1 MFQTPQMRQGGGI
14 MAGVAP
20 IRGYADGDFVDSA
33 TGMLR
38 DTVEGFRTLITNPK
52 EFLSP
57 EAVQQLESLSEAEAI
72 GLAETGQLSEAALLT
87 LMSIHPVLRRLKGL
101 KPKPKPGPRRGL
113 TAEQQAEGLPKKA
126 EFPLTAQQQA
136 EGLSKTRPTPKTPAS
151 KKDAPEEPTPGAVAR
166 AKDAVSSATSRVTG
180 PIKTTGSVI
189 KGVGKLGAGAA
200 GAAAVTDLTTG
211 SDYLS
216 TGLSAALRAALK
228 AGRITKEEYD
238 KFMATPEISAL
249 SEFLSGP
256 DAPETPASKSNKKG
270 GGTGGGGGGTKTK
283 PKTFLDML
291 KGAGTQFKDFL
302 QDPANQY
309 ALAKAGQA
317 TEGIAPRNLASD
329 FFLGK
334 EEYRQLEAQREDETA
349 LMKNLEVLKAEYP
362 NAKPGELID
371 LLLSGTNSPKRL
383 FQSLFTEKFGSGIP
397 VSQKD
402 LNQMMAISGYQPSP
416 EEMVNLGLQAAPAAK
431 GQNAT
436 IDLEPTE

>member
-1 MFQTPQMRQGGGI
+1 MYEDPMNRPMFQTPQMRQGGGI

-20 IRGYADGDFVDSA
+20 IRGYAEGDFVDSA
-33 TGMLR
+33 TGMLQ
-38 DTVEGFRTLITNPK
+38 DALQGFRTLVTDPR
-52 EFLSP
+52 EALSP

-72 GLAETGQLSEAALLT
+72 GLAEAGQLSEAALLA

-101 KPKPKPGPRRGL
+101 KPRAKPEPRRGL

-126 EFPLTAQQQA
+126 EFPLNAQQQA
-136 EGLSKTRPTPKTPAS
+136 EGLSKPRPTPKTPAS

-166 AKDAVSSATSRVTG
+166 AKDAVSSATSRVTT
-180 PIKTTGSVI
+180 PIRTAGRVLKTTGKV
-189 KGVGKLGAGAA
+189 GAGAV
-200 GAAAVTDLTTG
+200 GTAAATDLATG

-216 TGLSAALRAALK
+216 TGLSAALDAALK

-249 SEFLSGP
+249 SELLSGP
-256 DAPETPASKSNKKG
+256 EAPQTPASKPNKKG
-270 GGTGGGGGGTKTK
+270 GGTGGGAGGGTTTK

-317 TEGIAPRNLASD
+317 TEGIAPRNFASD
-329 FFLGK
+329 FVLGK
-334 EEYRQLEAQREDETA
+334 EEYKQLEAQREDETA
-349 LMKNLEVLKAEYP
+349 LMKNLELLKAEYP

-371 LLLSGTNSPKRL
+371 LLLSGTSSPKRV
-383 FQSLFTEKFGSGIP
+383 FQSLFTEKFSSGIP
-397 VSQKD
+397 VSKTD
-402 LNQMMAISGYQPSP
+402 LNQMIAISGYEPSP
-416 EEMVNLGLQAAPAAK
+416 EEMVNLGLQAAPSAD
-431 GQNAT
+431 
-436 IDLEPTE
+436 ID

>member
-1 MFQTPQMRQGGGI
+1 MYEDPMNRPMFQTPQMRQGGGI

-20 IRGYADGDFVDSA
+20 IRGYEDGGFADSA
-33 TGMLR
+33 TGILQ
-38 DTVEGFRTLITNPK
+38 DALQGFRTLVTDPR
-52 EFLSP
+52 EALSP

-72 GLAETGQLSEAALLT
+72 GLAEAGQLSEAALLT

-136 EGLSKTRPTPKTPAS
+136 EGLSKPRPTPKTAAS
-151 KKDAPEEPTPGAVAR
+151 KKDAPEEPTPGTVAR

-180 PIKTTGSVI
+180 PIRATGRGLKT
-189 KGVGKLGAGAA
+189 VGKVGAGAA
-200 GAAAVTDLTTG
+200 GAAAATDLATG

-216 TGLSAALRAALK
+216 TGLNAALDAALK
-228 AGRITKEEYD
+228 AGRITREEYD

-249 SEFLSGP
+249 SELLSGP
-256 DAPETPASKSNKKG
+256 DAPKTPASKKDKKG
-270 GGTGGGGGGTKTK
+270 GGKGDGTGGGTKTK

-317 TEGIAPRNLASD
+317 SEGIAPRNFASD
-329 FFLGK
+329 FVLGK
-334 EEYRQLEAQREDETA
+334 EEYKQLEAQREDETA

-362 NAKPGELID
+362 DAKPGELID
-371 LLLSGTNSPKRL
+371 LLLSGTSSPKRV
-383 FQSLFTEKFGSGIP
+383 FQSLFTEKFSSGIP
-397 VSQKD
+397 VSKTD
-402 LNQMMAISGYQPSP
+402 LNQMIAISGYQPSP
-416 EEMVNLGLQAAPAAK
+416 EELQNLGLQAAPSA
-431 GQNAT
+431 
-436 IDLEPTE
+436 DVD